1 MSAKQYPP
9 CHHRDAEH
17 LREELEAIHNLL
29 RVCVDSMQLVNALEL
44 VHTTNVLDSLSER
57 TWEAIAPA
65 KALETVLY
73 EEWLTK
79 IEAKKAPSHF
89 TDGNIRVMK
98 QLFSS
103 FCIESPISFI
113 QPPIVMSNPPCSS
126 RFQLPKK
133 VVLPGK
139 RQIFLTS

>member
-1 MSAKQYPP
+1 MKTNVITTSNDTNTTYPP
-9 CHHRDAEH
+9 LHHRDAEH

-79 IEAKKAPSHF
+79 IEAQKA
-89 TDGNIRVMK
+89 MEE
-98 QLFSS
+98 
-103 FCIESPISFI
+103 IEARKEWRKNL
-113 QPPIVMSNPPCSS
+113 PPGAIEA
-126 RFQLPKK
+126 FQQVNAVFRANSK
-133 VVLPGK
+133 GEEA
-139 RQIFLTS
+139 

>member
-44 VHTTNVLDSLSER
+44 VHTTNVLDALSER

-79 IEAKKAPSHF
+79 IEAQKA
-89 TDGNIRVMK
+89 MEE
-98 QLFSS
+98 
-103 FCIESPISFI
+103 IEARKEWRKNL
-113 QPPIVMSNPPCSS
+113 PPGAIEA
-126 RFQLPKK
+126 FQQVNAVFRANSKGEK
-133 VVLPGK
+133 A
-139 RQIFLTS
+139 